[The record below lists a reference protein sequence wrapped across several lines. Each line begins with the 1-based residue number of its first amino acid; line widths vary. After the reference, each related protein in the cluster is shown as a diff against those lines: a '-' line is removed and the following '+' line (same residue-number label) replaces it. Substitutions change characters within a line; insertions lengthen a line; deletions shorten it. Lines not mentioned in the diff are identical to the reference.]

1 MEAQHTISQ
10 HQKVLSNL
18 NELKNSAETLLAMC
32 RQAATNPAEAQAN
45 RVEISRKAAL
55 SVGLVEELA
64 SIVADETLLQEY
76 KKCTANLENLVK
88 KITEAQNAE
97 QLNLLEK
104 ESSSIVSA
112 WSEAVEKLIRRLLAN
127 K

>member
-1 MEAQHTISQ
+1 MEAQNTVSH
-10 HQKVLSNL
+10 HQKVLSDL
-18 NELKNSAETLLAMC
+18 TELKNSAETLLAMC
-32 RQAATNPAEAQAN
+32 RQAAANPAQTQAN

-55 SVGLVEELA
+55 SVSLVEELA
-64 SIVADETLLQEY
+64 STVADETLLQEY

-88 KITEAQNAE
+88 RITEAQNAE

-104 ESSSIVSA
+104 ESSSVVSA